1 VKDLQARAERAVG
14 DPDRH
19 EDHAKVLPAWRR
31 RALNLL
37 VHAQQHRDH
46 RLAPLLI
53 DRLGLAT
60 LHAPTFAAPAL
71 CSPRPTERLRFFYAL
86 GGCRRGVR
94 EARVRNSSV
103 AAAARPSASMGTVV
117 SLAIYDREQCWP
129 RWSGTIGELQD
140 AAELAATEI
149 QEWTGEDPEISIRV
163 VERGGLTVTLDQ
175 HTELPNAVDVRDLPR
190 VKILSIEVG
199 RYGMAR
205 AEIRLEGTWLGAGMR
220 LSVRGG
226 DRTRVEGLTRQLS
239 DALTPRYSVGVPGL
253 YGTRAVIAF
262 NAAFV
267 ATLTVATLAVR
278 AVLDIDNI
286 AWRLVI
292 VFGSGALVTATTV

>member
-1 VKDLQARAERAVG
+1 
-14 DPDRH
+14 
-19 EDHAKVLPAWRR
+19 
-31 RALNLL
+31 
-37 VHAQQHRDH
+37 
-46 RLAPLLI
+46 
-53 DRLGLAT
+53 
-60 LHAPTFAAPAL
+60 
-71 CSPRPTERLRFFYAL
+71 
-86 GGCRRGVR
+86 
-94 EARVRNSSV
+94 
-103 AAAARPSASMGTVV
+103 MGTVV

-292 VFGSGALVTATTV
+292 IFGSGALVTATTVLAAWAGPSVEILEPGQRPRYLRWRGRLLALVGTLTIGIAASVIAAVLYSAARQGP